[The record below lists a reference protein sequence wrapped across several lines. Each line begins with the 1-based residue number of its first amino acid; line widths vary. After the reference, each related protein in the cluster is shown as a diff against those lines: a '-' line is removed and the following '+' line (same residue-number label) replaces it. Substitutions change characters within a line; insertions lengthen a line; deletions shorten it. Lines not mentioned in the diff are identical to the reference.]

1 MGVDLYVYSPH
12 ESIVTSEEL
21 RRELRSQGWD
31 VRFVLDQGEPVLE
44 PANQGPLIDLLDVM
58 GWPTASEKGALV
70 AGAID
75 GRNLKSLQS
84 LYDEGVVG
92 TCGYGVQSPYDF
104 ERDLELDEEFED
116 EGEDQEPIEASCLEA
131 MRRAKTKYVLRVRI
145 RSSNQSYKFLDVV
158 RQAIGQHRGGLLV
171 DPQSGE
177 FRHAT

>member
-31 VRFVLDQGEPVLE
+31 VRFVLDQGKPVLE
-44 PANQGPLIDLLDVM
+44 TAHEGPLIDLLDVM
-58 GWPTASEKGALV
+58 GWPAALEKGALV

-75 GRNLKSLQS
+75 GRDLKSLQS
-84 LYDEGVVG
+84 LYDEGMVG
-92 TCGYGVQSPYDF
+92 TCGYSVQSPYDF
-104 ERDLELDEEFED
+104 ERELDLDEEFDD
-116 EGEDQEPIEASCLEA
+116 EEEDQEPIEASCLEA

-145 RSSNQSYKFLDVV
+145 RSSNQSYKFMDVV
-158 RQAIGQHRGGLLV
+158 WRAIGQLRDGLLV

-177 FRHAT
+177 FRHDK